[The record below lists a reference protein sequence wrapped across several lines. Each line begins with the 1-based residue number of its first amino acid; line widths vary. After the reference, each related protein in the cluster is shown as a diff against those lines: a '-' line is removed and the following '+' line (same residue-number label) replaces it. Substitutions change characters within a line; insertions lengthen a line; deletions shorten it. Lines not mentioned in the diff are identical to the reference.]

1 MRDMNIAIY
10 PGSFDPITK
19 GHLDIIDRGS
29 KIYDKLIVAV
39 LVNMDKKC
47 LFDIEERVELIK
59 KVTKDL
65 DNVEVL
71 SFEGLLVDFAR
82 IHNSKVIL
90 KGLRTVSDFEYEF
103 QMALMNSKLDPDIE
117 TVFMMTSS
125 AYSYVSSSS
134 VKQVAKFGGNI
145 KGLVP
150 EELLQKLWIDFKDFY
165 RGGRGMDKI
174 EVNIIELLE
183 YLEELIETA
192 PKVPI
197 TGKSVIDKKE
207 FLEVIDQVI
216 NYLPDQLKKAQWVM
230 TEKDR
235 ILGDAQKQYESTKSE
250 IMEMMK
256 QKVENHDIVK
266 ESKIRANEIIALAQR
281 DAKAIRIGSREYS
294 TEILA
299 QLDRE
304 IEEKRNMLIEN
315 MQKSFEMAAKDIDEK
330 LSSTGDK
337 IKENISELRGM

>member
-1 MRDMNIAIY
+1 MNIAVY
-10 PGSFDPITK
+10 PGSFDPITN
-19 GHLDIIDRGS
+19 GHLDIISRGA

-47 LFDIEERVELIK
+47 LFDIKERVELIK

-150 EELLQKLWIDFKDFY
+150 EELITEV
-165 RGGRGMDKI
+165 MDR
-174 EVNIIELLE
+174 
-183 YLEELIETA
+183 
-192 PKVPI
+192 
-197 TGKSVIDKKE
+197 
-207 FLEVIDQVI
+207 F
-216 NYLPDQLKKAQWVM
+216 
-230 TEKDR
+230 
-235 ILGDAQKQYESTKSE
+235 
-250 IMEMMK
+250 
-256 QKVENHDIVK
+256 
-266 ESKIRANEIIALAQR
+266 
-281 DAKAIRIGSREYS
+281 
-294 TEILA
+294 
-299 QLDRE
+299 
-304 IEEKRNMLIEN
+304 
-315 MQKSFEMAAKDIDEK
+315 
-330 LSSTGDK
+330 
-337 IKENISELRGM
+337 